1 VGNPV
6 YGLLTGCGGKVVGI
20 KENYARERGGSVD
33 TIVNIAG
40 AIYKR
45 TEPPIFELRSGNC
58 LLNRED
64 KDGL

>member
-1 VGNPV
+1 M
-6 YGLLTGCGGKVVGI
+6 GI